1 MWEKECKFKDAQCY
15 ECKVKGHTAPICPK
29 KNRVHPVQEEQEEE
43 FLFKMTSDKDSARRE
58 IFVNPFPNDKFN
70 SSKLKEF
77 PDDNF
82 KFDEYGGMF
91 SKRVENTVRKGEI
104 AHYEQFLLFPQCFK
118 KTSTGARKKQGLFGK
133 GLIHL

>member
-58 IFVNPFPNDKFN
+58 IFVNPLVSNQTLKMEVDTGSGVSIIPLGYFKQMFN
-70 SSKLKEF
+70 
-77 PDDNF
+77 N
-82 KFDEYGGMF
+82 
-91 SKRVENTVRKGEI
+91 KR
-104 AHYEQFLLFPQCFK
+104 L
-118 KTSTGARKKQGLFGK
+118 
-133 GLIHL
+133 